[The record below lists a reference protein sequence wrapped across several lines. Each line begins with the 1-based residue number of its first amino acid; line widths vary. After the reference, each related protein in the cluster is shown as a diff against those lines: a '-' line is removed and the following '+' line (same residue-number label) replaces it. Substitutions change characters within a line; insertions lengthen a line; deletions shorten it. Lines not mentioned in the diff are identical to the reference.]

1 MLGHLYR
8 CVVRFHPPEFRRRFG
23 EEMLSIYDQ
32 STGRFSSLRLLLD
45 AVVSLARQWIFR
57 PEFWV
62 QTSPSSTPQPAVDGI
77 PSFSSLDPFR
87 PHTSAMIHGTV
98 ISITL
103 FCMTCFAIRYSWIR
117 VLHVQIPGVS
127 YDSYLSINRGASPG
141 ELRGRAASSGRKNT
155 ATANSPAE
163 SNLISEH
170 LQVDVLPVEAQPAV
184 PNPPPEKL
192 NSQSITEPLS
202 ASVAPLYLSLE
213 SYIGTYVSHKP
224 SAKIAVGIEG
234 DHLTIRLVG
243 QPKRALSPVSE
254 TTFMM
259 TGTNDH
265 WVEFVPD
272 ANGKMRQLRLFKSGE
287 SITALRQ

>member
-8 CVVRFHPPEFRRRFG
+8 CVLRLHPPEFRRRFG

-32 STGRFSSLRLLLD
+32 STGRFSSVRLLLD
-45 AVVSLARQWIFR
+45 AVFSLARQWIFR
-57 PEFWV
+57 PEFWLRA
-62 QTSPSSTPQPAVDGI
+62 SPSSAPRALDGI
-77 PSFSSLDPFR
+77 PSFSSLDPIR
-87 PHTSAMIHGTV
+87 PHTSAMIHGTI

-103 FCMTCFAIRYSWIR
+103 FCVTCFAIRYSWIR

-127 YDSYLSINRGASPG
+127 YDNYLSIHPGASPS
-141 ELRGRAASSGRKNT
+141 ELRGRAASLGRKDT
-155 ATANSPAE
+155 ATAASSPDE

-184 PNPPPEKL
+184 PNSPPAKL

-202 ASVAPLYLSLE
+202 ASVAPLYLSLD
-213 SYIGTYVSHKP
+213 SYVGTYISHQP

-234 DHLTIRLVG
+234 DHLTIRMVG
-243 QPKRALSPVSE
+243 RPKRALSPVSE
-254 TTFMM
+254 TTFMV
-259 TGTNDH
+259 TGTDDG

-272 ANGKMRQLRLFKSGE
+272 TNGKMRQLRLFHEGE
-287 SITALRQ
+287 SITAFRQ